1 MSFGLYGTAG
11 THVVAAERAVE
22 APGGQE
28 EGRELEDAAEGEQGR
43 VVVRNYDEC
52 QEDNVH

>member
-22 APGGQE
+22 ASGGEE
-28 EGRELEDAAEGEQGR
+28 EGWELEDAAEGEQGR
-43 VVVRNYDEC
+43 VVVRDYDEC